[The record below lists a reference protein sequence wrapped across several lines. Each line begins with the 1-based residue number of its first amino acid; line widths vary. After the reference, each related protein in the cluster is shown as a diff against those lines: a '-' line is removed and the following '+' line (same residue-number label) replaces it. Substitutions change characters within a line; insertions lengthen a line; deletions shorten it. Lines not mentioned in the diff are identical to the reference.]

1 MIDTVIVI
9 PVRLQSSRFPNKPF
23 AKIGNLPMLHYV
35 FNAASKSFEN
45 VFLAICDQE
54 VEDYCNKNNLP
65 FVLTNPNHISGSD
78 RIGEAVE
85 KLEKKL
91 SFDFIINVQ
100 GDMPFIKKEYISSLR
115 ENLSNYKMS
124 TLACPFKNKVE
135 AESLSKVKV
144 EVTHQEN
151 LVAKD
156 FSRTLIDTSK
166 LNKSIFHHI
175 GVYGF
180 QKQFLKEYIS
190 QKPTKRELE
199 EKLEQLRVL
208 ESIKIGI
215 TVIDEEILGVDTK
228 EDLDTVN
235 QLIQDHG

>member
-1 MIDTVIVI
+1 MIDTLIVI
-9 PVRLQSSRFPNKPF
+9 PVRLQASRFPNKPF
-23 AKIGNLPMLHYV
+23 AKIDNLPMLHYV
-35 FNAASKSFEN
+35 FNAASRSFEN

-54 VEDYCNKNNLP
+54 VEDYCNKNDLP

-85 KLEKKL
+85 KLEKKF
-91 SFDFIINVQ
+91 SFNYIINVQ
-100 GDMPFIKKEYISSLR
+100 GDMPFIKKEYILSLR
-115 ENLSNYKMS
+115 QNLSNYKMS
-124 TLACPFKNKVE
+124 TLACPFKNEVE

-144 EVTHQEN
+144 EVAHHEN

-156 FSRTLIDTSK
+156 FSRILIDISK

-180 QKQFLKEYIS
+180 QKQFLKEYVS
-190 QKPTKRELE
+190 QTPSKRELE
-199 EKLEQLRVL
+199 EKLEQLRVS
-208 ESIKIGI
+208 ENTKISI

>member
-9 PVRLQSSRFPNKPF
+9 PVRLQASRFPNKPF

-144 EVTHQEN
+144 EVANHEN

-156 FSRTLIDTSK
+156 FSRTLTDTSK

-190 QKPTKRELE
+190 QRPTKRELE

-208 ESIKIGI
+208 EGIKIGI

>member
-9 PVRLQSSRFPNKPF
+9 PVRLQASRFPNKPF

-45 VFLAICDQE
+45 VFLAICDLE

-144 EVTHQEN
+144 EVANHEN

-199 EKLEQLRVL
+199 EKLEQLRVS
-208 ESIKIGI
+208 ENIKISI
-215 TVIDEEILGVDTK
+215 TIIDEEILGVDTK

>member
-9 PVRLQSSRFPNKPF
+9 PVRLQASRFPNKPF

-100 GDMPFIKKEYISSLR
+100 GDMPFIKKEYISPLR

-144 EVTHQEN
+144 EVANHEN

-190 QKPTKRELE
+190 QRPTKRELE
-199 EKLEQLRVL
+199 EKLEQLRVS
-208 ESIKIGI
+208 EIIKIGI
-215 TVIDEEILGVDTK
+215 TVIDKEILGVDTK

>member
-9 PVRLQSSRFPNKPF
+9 PVRLQASRFPNKPF

-45 VFLAICDQE
+45 VFLAICDLE

-144 EVTHQEN
+144 EVANHEN

-190 QKPTKRELE
+190 QRPTKRELE

>member
-9 PVRLQSSRFPNKPF
+9 PVRLQASRFPNKPF

-45 VFLAICDQE
+45 VFLAICDLE

-144 EVTHQEN
+144 EVANHEN

-190 QKPTKRELE
+190 QRPTKRELE
-199 EKLEQLRVL
+199 EKLEQLRVS
-208 ESIKIGI
+208 ENIKISI
-215 TVIDEEILGVDTK
+215 TIIDEEILGVDTK

-235 QLIQDHG
+235 KLIQDHG

>member
-9 PVRLQSSRFPNKPF
+9 PVRLQASRFPNKPF

-45 VFLAICDQE
+45 VFLAICDLE

-144 EVTHQEN
+144 EVANHEN

-156 FSRTLIDTSK
+156 FSRTLTDTSK

-190 QKPTKRELE
+190 QRPTKRELE
-199 EKLEQLRVL
+199 EKLEQLRVS
-208 ESIKIGI
+208 ENIKISI
-215 TVIDEEILGVDTK
+215 TIIDEAILGVDTK

>member
-1 MIDTVIVI
+1 MIDTVILI
-9 PVRLQSSRFPNKPF
+9 PVRLQASRFPNKPF

-45 VFLAICDQE
+45 VFLAICDLE

-144 EVTHQEN
+144 EVTNHEN

-190 QKPTKRELE
+190 QRPTKRELE
-199 EKLEQLRVL
+199 EKLEQLRVS
-208 ESIKIGI
+208 ENTKIGI
-215 TVIDEEILGVDTK
+215 TVIEEEILGVDTK

>member
-9 PVRLQSSRFPNKPF
+9 PVRLQASRFPNKPF

-45 VFLAICDQE
+45 VFLAICDLE

-100 GDMPFIKKEYISSLR
+100 GDMPFIKKEFISSLR
-115 ENLSNYKMS
+115 QNLSNYKMS

-144 EVTHQEN
+144 EVANHEN

-190 QKPTKRELE
+190 QRPTKRELE
-199 EKLEQLRVL
+199 EKLEQLRVS
-208 ESIKIGI
+208 ENIKISI
-215 TVIDEEILGVDTK
+215 TIIDEEILGVDTK

>member
-9 PVRLQSSRFPNKPF
+9 PVRLQASRFPNKPF

-45 VFLAICDQE
+45 VFLAICDLE

-100 GDMPFIKKEYISSLR
+100 GDMPFIKKEFISSLR
-115 ENLSNYKMS
+115 QNLSNYKMS

-144 EVTHQEN
+144 EVANHEN

-190 QKPTKRELE
+190 QRPTKRELE
-199 EKLEQLRVL
+199 EKLEQLRVS
-208 ESIKIGI
+208 EIIKIGI
-215 TVIDEEILGVDTK
+215 TVIDKEILGVDTK

>member
-9 PVRLQSSRFPNKPF
+9 PVRLQASRFPNKPF

-45 VFLAICDQE
+45 VFLAICDLE

-100 GDMPFIKKEYISSLR
+100 GDMPFIKKEFISSLR
-115 ENLSNYKMS
+115 QNLSNYKMS

-135 AESLSKVKV
+135 AESPSKVKV
-144 EVTHQEN
+144 EVANHEN

-190 QKPTKRELE
+190 QRPTKRELE
-199 EKLEQLRVL
+199 EKLEQLRVS
-208 ESIKIGI
+208 ENIKISI
-215 TVIDEEILGVDTK
+215 TIINEEILGVDTK

>member
-9 PVRLQSSRFPNKPF
+9 PVRLQASRFPNKPF

-65 FVLTNPNHISGSD
+65 YVLTNPNHISGSD

-100 GDMPFIKKEYISSLR
+100 GDMPFIKKEYIS
-115 ENLSNYKMS
+115 
-124 TLACPFKNKVE
+124 
-135 AESLSKVKV
+135 
-144 EVTHQEN
+144 
-151 LVAKD
+151 
-156 FSRTLIDTSK
+156 
-166 LNKSIFHHI
+166 
-175 GVYGF
+175 
-180 QKQFLKEYIS
+180 
-190 QKPTKRELE
+190 
-199 EKLEQLRVL
+199 
-208 ESIKIGI
+208 
-215 TVIDEEILGVDTK
+215 
-228 EDLDTVN
+228 
-235 QLIQDHG
+235 

>member
-9 PVRLQSSRFPNKPF
+9 PVRLQASRFPNKPF
-23 AKIGNLPMLHYV
+23 AKIDNLPMLHYV

-45 VFLAICDQE
+45 VFLAICDLE

-144 EVTHQEN
+144 EVTNHKN

-190 QKPTKRELE
+190 QRPTKRELE

>member
-9 PVRLQSSRFPNKPF
+9 PVRLQASRFPNKPF

-45 VFLAICDQE
+45 VFLAICDLE

-100 GDMPFIKKEYISSLR
+100 GDMPFIKKEFISSLR
-115 ENLSNYKMS
+115 QNLSNYKMS

-144 EVTHQEN
+144 EVANHEN

-156 FSRTLIDTSK
+156 FSRTLIDSSK

-190 QKPTKRELE
+190 QRPTKRELE
-199 EKLEQLRVL
+199 EKLEQLRVS
-208 ESIKIGI
+208 ENTKIGI
-215 TVIDEEILGVDTK
+215 TVIEEEILGVDTK

>member
-9 PVRLQSSRFPNKPF
+9 PVRLQASRFPNKPF

-45 VFLAICDQE
+45 VFLAICDLE

-144 EVTHQEN
+144 EVANHEN

-156 FSRTLIDTSK
+156 FSRTLIDTVK

-190 QKPTKRELE
+190 QRPTKRELE
-199 EKLEQLRVL
+199 EKLEQLRVS
-208 ESIKIGI
+208 ENIKISI
-215 TVIDEEILGVDTK
+215 TIIDEEILGVDTK

>member
-1 MIDTVIVI
+1 MIDTLIVI
-9 PVRLQSSRFPNKPF
+9 PVRLQASRFPNKPF
-23 AKIGNLPMLHYV
+23 AKIDNLPMLHYV
-35 FNAASKSFEN
+35 FNAASRSFEN

-144 EVTHQEN
+144 EVANHEN

-190 QKPTKRELE
+190 QRPTKRELE
-199 EKLEQLRVL
+199 EKLEQLRVS
-208 ESIKIGI
+208 ENIKISI
-215 TVIDEEILGVDTK
+215 TIIDEEILGVDTK

-235 QLIQDHG
+235 RLIQDHG

>member
-9 PVRLQSSRFPNKPF
+9 PVRLQASRFPNKPF

-54 VEDYCNKNNLP
+54 VEDYCNKNNIP

-144 EVTHQEN
+144 ELANHEN

-190 QKPTKRELE
+190 QRPTKRELE

-235 QLIQDHG
+235 QLIQNHG

>member
-9 PVRLQSSRFPNKPF
+9 PVRLQASRFPNKPF

-54 VEDYCNKNNLP
+54 VEDYCNKNDLP

-91 SFDFIINVQ
+91 SFNYIINVQ
-100 GDMPFIKKEYISSLR
+100 GDMPFIKKEYILSLR
-115 ENLSNYKMS
+115 QNLSNYKMS
-124 TLACPFKNKVE
+124 TLACPFKNEVE
-135 AESLSKVKV
+135 AKSLSKVKV
-144 EVTHQEN
+144 EVAHHEN

-156 FSRTLIDTSK
+156 FSRTLIDSSK

-190 QKPTKRELE
+190 QRPTKRELE

>member
-45 VFLAICDQE
+45 VFLAICDLE

-100 GDMPFIKKEYISSLR
+100 GDMPFIKKEYILSLR
-115 ENLSNYKMS
+115 QNLANYKMS
-124 TLACPFKNKVE
+124 TLACPFKNEVE
-135 AESLSKVKV
+135 AESLSKVK
-144 EVTHQEN
+144 
-151 LVAKD
+151 
-156 FSRTLIDTSK
+156 
-166 LNKSIFHHI
+166 
-175 GVYGF
+175 
-180 QKQFLKEYIS
+180 
-190 QKPTKRELE
+190 
-199 EKLEQLRVL
+199 
-208 ESIKIGI
+208 
-215 TVIDEEILGVDTK
+215 
-228 EDLDTVN
+228 
-235 QLIQDHG
+235 

>member
-9 PVRLQSSRFPNKPF
+9 PVRLQASRFPNKPF

-45 VFLAICDQE
+45 VFLAICDLE

-144 EVTHQEN
+144 EVANHEN

-190 QKPTKRELE
+190 QRPTKRELE
-199 EKLEQLRVL
+199 EKLEQLRVS
-208 ESIKIGI
+208 EIIKIGI
-215 TVIDEEILGVDTK
+215 TVIDKEILGVDTK

>member
-9 PVRLQSSRFPNKPF
+9 PVRLQASRFPNKPF

-115 ENLSNYKMS
+115 QNLSNYKMS

-144 EVTHQEN
+144 EVANHEN

-156 FSRTLIDTSK
+156 FSRTLIDSSK

-190 QKPTKRELE
+190 QRPTKRELE

>member
-9 PVRLQSSRFPNKPF
+9 PVRLQASRFPNKPF

-45 VFLAICDQE
+45 VFLAICDLE

-144 EVTHQEN
+144 EVAHQEN

-156 FSRTLIDTSK
+156 FSRTLIDSSK

-190 QKPTKRELE
+190 QRPTKRELE
-199 EKLEQLRVL
+199 EKLEQLRVS
-208 ESIKIGI
+208 ENIKISI
-215 TVIDEEILGVDTK
+215 TIIDEEILGVDTK

>member
-9 PVRLQSSRFPNKPF
+9 PVRLQASRFPNKPF

-144 EVTHQEN
+144 EVSNHEN

-156 FSRTLIDTSK
+156 FSRTLIDSSK

-180 QKQFLKEYIS
+180 QKQFLKKYTS
-190 QKPTKRELE
+190 QRPTKRELE
-199 EKLEQLRVL
+199 EKLEQLRVS
-208 ESIKIGI
+208 ENIKISI
-215 TVIDEEILGVDTK
+215 TIIDEEILGVDTK

>member
-1 MIDTVIVI
+1 MIDTVILI
-9 PVRLQSSRFPNKPF
+9 PVRLQASRFPNKPF

-115 ENLSNYKMS
+115 QNLSNYKMS

-180 QKQFLKEYIS
+180 QKKFLKEYIA
-190 QKPTKRELE
+190 QRPTSRELE

>member
-115 ENLSNYKMS
+115 QNLSNYKMS

-144 EVTHQEN
+144 ELANHEN

-156 FSRTLIDTSK
+156 FSRTLIDNSK
-166 LNKSIFHHI
+166 LNKSIFHH
-175 GVYGF
+175 F
-180 QKQFLKEYIS
+180 PCLLKQA
-190 QKPTKRELE
+190 
-199 EKLEQLRVL
+199 
-208 ESIKIGI
+208 
-215 TVIDEEILGVDTK
+215 
-228 EDLDTVN
+228 
-235 QLIQDHG
+235 

>member
-1 MIDTVIVI
+1 MIDTIIVI
-9 PVRLQSSRFPNKPF
+9 PVRLKASRFPNKPF
-23 AKIGNLPMLHYV
+23 AKIDNLPMLHYV
-35 FNAASKSFEN
+35 YNAASKSFKN

-54 VEDYCNKNNLP
+54 VEDYCNKNDLP
-65 FVLTNPNHISGSD
+65 FVITNPNHISGSD

-100 GDMPFIKKEYISSLR
+100 GDMPFIKKEYILSLR
-115 ENLSNYKMS
+115 QNLANYKMS
-124 TLACPFKNKVE
+124 TLACPFKNEVE

-144 EVTHQEN
+144 EVVHHEN
-151 LVAKD
+151 FVAKD
-156 FSRTLIDTSK
+156 FSRTLVNISK
-166 LNKSIFHHI
+166 LNKTIFHHI

-180 QKQFLKEYIS
+180 QKQFLKDYVS
-190 QKPTKRELE
+190 QRPTKRELE
-199 EKLEQLRVL
+199 EKLEQLRVT
-208 ESIKIGI
+208 ENTKISI

>member
-9 PVRLQSSRFPNKPF
+9 PVRLQASRFPNKPF

-45 VFLAICDQE
+45 VFLAICDLE

-144 EVTHQEN
+144 EVANHEN

-190 QKPTKRELE
+190 QRPTKRELE
-199 EKLEQLRVL
+199 EKLEQLRVS
-208 ESIKIGI
+208 ENIKISI
-215 TVIDEEILGVDTK
+215 TIIDEEILGVDTK

>member
-9 PVRLQSSRFPNKPF
+9 PVRLQASRFPNKPF

-45 VFLAICDQE
+45 VFLAICDLE

-144 EVTHQEN
+144 EVAHQEN

-156 FSRTLIDTSK
+156 FSRTLIDSSK

-190 QKPTKRELE
+190 QRPTKRELE
-199 EKLEQLRVL
+199 EKLEQLRVS
-208 ESIKIGI
+208 ENIKISI
-215 TVIDEEILGVDTK
+215 TIIDEEILGVDTK

-235 QLIQDHG
+235 QLI

>member
-9 PVRLQSSRFPNKPF
+9 PVRLQASRFPNKPF
-23 AKIGNLPMLHYV
+23 AKIDKLPMLHYV

-45 VFLAICDQE
+45 VFLAICDLE

-100 GDMPFIKKEYISSLR
+100 GDMPFIKKEFISSLR
-115 ENLSNYKMS
+115 QNLFNYKMT

-144 EVTHQEN
+144 EVANHEN

-190 QKPTKRELE
+190 QRPTKRELE
-199 EKLEQLRVL
+199 EKLEQLRVS
-208 ESIKIGI
+208 ENIKISI
-215 TVIDEEILGVDTK
+215 TIIDEAILGVDTK

>member
-9 PVRLQSSRFPNKPF
+9 PVRLQASRFPNKPF

-45 VFLAICDQE
+45 VFLAICDLE

-115 ENLSNYKMS
+115 QNLSNYKMS

-144 EVTHQEN
+144 ELANHEN

-190 QKPTKRELE
+190 QRPTKRELE
-199 EKLEQLRVL
+199 EKLEQLRVS
-208 ESIKIGI
+208 ENTKIGI
-215 TVIDEEILGVDTK
+215 TVIEEEILGVDTK

>member
-1 MIDTVIVI
+1 MIDTIIVI
-9 PVRLQSSRFPNKPF
+9 PVRLQASRFPNKPF
-23 AKIGNLPMLHYV
+23 AKIDNLPMLHYV
-35 FNAASKSFEN
+35 FNAASRSFEN

-100 GDMPFIKKEYISSLR
+100 GDMPFIKREYILSLR
-115 ENLSNYKMS
+115 QNLSNYKMS
-124 TLACPFKNKVE
+124 TLACPFKNEVE

-144 EVTHQEN
+144 EVAHHEN

-156 FSRTLIDTSK
+156 FSRTLIDISK

-190 QKPTKRELE
+190 QRPTKRELE
-199 EKLEQLRVL
+199 EKLEQLRVS
-208 ESIKIGI
+208 ENTKIGI
-215 TVIDEEILGVDTK
+215 TVIEEEILGVDTK